1 MKQRV
6 RTPQEVKQD
15 FERAGISIGSW
26 AKQNG
31 FSRQDVY
38 SVLNGQNKAKYG
50 KAHAIAVALGLKEG
64 VVVQVQ
70 DFRPAAKV
78 AA

>member
-1 MKQRV
+1 MSQGTKTTEEV
-6 RTPQEVKQD
+6 RRD

-38 SVLNGQNKAKYG
+38 AVLHGKNKAKYG
-50 KAHAIAVALGLKEG
+50 KAHAIAVALGLKDGE
-64 VVVQVQ
+64 VVSVES
-70 DFRPAAKV
+70 FRPVPKAA
-78 AA
+78 